1 MKNLLVV
8 LMLMAIP
15 VMAEEV
21 TPNQEI
27 DNTKSY
33 TGINYNRQDSEQ
45 TGVQKIVNDHS
56 WFNINIQ
63 IIKKGALFKGKDIV
77 VETEAKQL
85 LIWGCLVLTGYTDHR
100 LQVETYDLLKSYKN
114 IDADNV
120 IYADFGNRTALAA

>member
-45 TGVQKIVNDHS
+45 TGIQKIVNDHS

-77 VETEAKQL
+77 VETEAK
-85 LIWGCLVLTGYTDHR
+85 
-100 LQVETYDLLKSYKN
+100 
-114 IDADNV
+114 
-120 IYADFGNRTALAA
+120 